1 MKQICIIVS
10 TDLKKMFAADEKMMK
25 MINNQLTDEFGNLK
39 EKYGED
45 SLDLI

>member
-1 MKQICIIVS
+1 
-10 TDLKKMFAADEKMMK
+10 MFAADEKKMK
-25 MINNQLTDEFGNLK
+25 MINNQLTDEFENLK